1 MLRRWR
7 QRKIAPVAAI
17 TGLLLLCANAGAM
30 WAELT
35 PEQLIDQSQLIATGE
50 VIGTTRMRLA
60 AEGVDTYLAVLRLDK
75 VYKGD
80 SKRVIAH
87 VVIPAPTPG
96 LHSTVITYTTG
107 QAGLWYMRLRAADD
121 RGIYLADHPQRFVRT
136 DRMEKALHGLE
147 SLPQHQ
153 GR

>member
-1 MLRRWR
+1 MLRWWQCRVSSVAV
-7 QRKIAPVAAI
+7 IA
-17 TGLLLLCANAGAM
+17 GLLLLCANAGAM

-35 PEQLIDQSQLIATGE
+35 QEQLIDQSELIATGQ

-60 AEGVDTYLAVLRLDK
+60 AEGVDTYLAVVRLDK

-80 SKRVIAH
+80 SKRAIAH

-107 QAGLWYMRLRAADD
+107 QAGLWYLRLRAADD
-121 RGIYLADHPQRFVRT
+121 DGIYLADHPQRFVPIEH
-136 DRMEKALHGLE
+136 MEKALQGLD
-147 SLPQHQ
+147 SLP
-153 GR
+153 RSRRS